1 MIRHNCPN
9 CGAQLEIPEQ
19 HAGQT
24 VECGGCGAT
33 FQCPAQDA
41 PPVTTTTPEPA
52 TEAQAKKAGAGMA
65 LASLLLAILAFAC
78 FGAIAAIPAVILG
91 HATLSRIKRGVLPP
105 GQKGMAMAGLAL
117 GYVNIALT
125 VVMLFVGLGLLNGFS
140 GIYNSTTLNRARTA
154 ALRSSCQNNLKQ
166 MALVCKMF
174 ANESKDAVFPELS
187 GTPGRLAPVTGQ
199 IYPEILTDPI
209 IMLCPTVENSQK
221 RRDEREKLVDDE
233 SYFYLGYAVTN
244 EEEVALFAD
253 AYREQIGRGL
263 PFDDDLPLPEGK
275 GLDGGGKLYRL
286 REGVERLYAEN
297 RDTAENFTMQS
308 VIPLMIE
315 RPDNHVPKGGNVL
328 FMDGHV
334 EFIHYP
340 SQWPMTEKTIG
351 LLLELDAMG
360 E

>member
-1 MIRHNCPN
+1 MIRHTCPG

-19 HAGQT
+19 HAGQN

-41 PPVTTTTPEPA
+41 PPVAPEPA
-52 TEAQAKKAGAGMA
+52 AGAQAKKAGAGMA

-78 FGAIAAIPAVILG
+78 FGIFAAIPAVILG
-91 HATLSRIKRGVLPP
+91 HATLSRIKRGMLPP
-105 GQKGMAMAGLAL
+105 TQKGMAMTGLAL

-140 GIYNSTTLNRARTA
+140 GIYNSTALNRARTA
-154 ALRSSCQNNLKQ
+154 AFRASCQNNLKQ
-166 MALVCKMF
+166 MGLVFKMF
-174 ANESKDAVFPELS
+174 ANENKGGYPELS
-187 GTPGRLAPVTGQ
+187 GTAGRLAPVTEQ
-199 IYPEILTDPI
+199 VYPEIITDPI

-253 AYREQIGRGL
+253 AYRERIGRGL
-263 PFDDDLPLPEGK
+263 SFDDDLPLPEGK
-275 GLDGGGKLYRL
+275 GVDGKGKLYRL

-297 RDTAENFTMQS
+297 RDADESFTMQS
-308 VIPLMIE
+308 IIPLMIE
-315 RPDNHVPKGGNVL
+315 RPDNHMPKGGNVL
-328 FMDGHV
+328 YMDGHV
-334 EFIHYP
+334 EFLRYP
-340 SQWPMTEKTIG
+340 GQWPMTEKTIG

>member
-24 VECGGCGAT
+24 VECGGCGAR

-41 PPVTTTTPEPA
+41 PPVAPEPA
-52 TEAQAKKAGAGMA
+52 AGAQAKKAGAGMA

-91 HATLSRIKRGVLPP
+91 HVTLSRIKRGVLPP
-105 GQKGMAMAGLAL
+105 TQKGMAMAGLAL
-117 GYVNIALT
+117 GYANIALT
-125 VVMLFVGLGLLNGFS
+125 VLVLFGAISQVGLHFINPDMR
-140 GIYNSTTLNRARTA
+140 NARNA

-187 GTPGRLAPVTGQ
+187 GTPGRLAPVTEQ
-199 IYPEILTDPI
+199 VYPEIITDPI

-253 AYREQIGRGL
+253 AYRERIGRGL
-263 PFDDDLPLPEGK
+263 SFDDDLPLPEGK
-275 GLDGGGKLYRL
+275 GVDGKGKLYRL

-297 RDTAENFTMQS
+297 RDADESFTMQS
-308 VIPLMIE
+308 IIPLMIE
-315 RPDNHVPKGGNVL
+315 RPDNHMPKGGNVL
-328 FMDGHV
+328 YMDGHV
-334 EFIHYP
+334 EFIRYP
-340 SQWPMTEKTIG
+340 GQWPMTEKTIG